1 MTSRRT
7 AQWISPFWVAAR
19 AGGMSVE
26 TKDDKQPQI
35 VAVDIMTIRDSLQR
49 TKGVLKLADATHV

>member
-19 AGGMSVE
+19 EGGMSVE
-26 TKDDKQPQI
+26 TKDDQKPQI
-35 VAVDIMTIRDSLQR
+35 KTLC
-49 TKGVLKLADATHV
+49 TKTLLRG